1 MLTSEQFQN
10 ATDTIFNK
18 ASKIID
24 LEQDKKD
31 SSTVYPMEQQQQLY
45 NSLVRDLARLQ
56 YLCIDLGK
64 TIASLPS
71 SNSQ

>member
-10 ATDTIFNK
+10 AADTIFSK
-18 ASKIID
+18 ASKIIE

-31 SSTVYPMEQQQQLY
+31 NSTIYPMEQQQQLY

-56 YLCIDLGK
+56 YLCIDLGR
-64 TIASLPS
+64 TISSIPS